1 MNLKKKGENLNF
13 YKTEL
18 KKTELL
24 LEINKKI
31 AGLKNLSEILWTIID
46 FVTENVGGDRG
57 SLFLNDS
64 ETNELYS
71 RVAQGELTR
80 EIRILNTVGIAGAI
94 FTSQQGEIIHD
105 VYSDRRFNKEV
116 DQETGYKT
124 RNMICT
130 PVKTVNGQIIGV
142 IQILNKKKGRFTK
155 DNLNLVDAM
164 NESIEYLTK
173 KVSGLGGM
181 ISVTKDYK
189 YASNYNT
196 PGMIH
201 GVASSENGL
210 ITSLEEPLNG

>member
-1 MNLKKKGENLNF
+1 MKLKKKSENLNF

-31 AGLKNLSEILWTIID
+31 ARLKNLSEILWTIID
-46 FVTENVGGDRG
+46 FVTENVDGDRG

-105 VYSDRRFNKEV
+105 VYSDRRFNRV
-116 DQETGYKT
+116 
-124 RNMICT
+124 
-130 PVKTVNGQIIGV
+130 
-142 IQILNKKKGRFTK
+142 L
-155 DNLNLVDAM
+155 
-164 NESIEYLTK
+164 
-173 KVSGLGGM
+173 
-181 ISVTKDYK
+181 
-189 YASNYNT
+189 
-196 PGMIH
+196 
-201 GVASSENGL
+201 
-210 ITSLEEPLNG
+210 

>member
-1 MNLKKKGENLNF
+1 MKLKKKSENLNF

-46 FVTENVGGDRG
+46 FVTENVDGDRG
-57 SLFLNDS
+57 TLFLNDS

-105 VYSDRRFNKEV
+105 VYSDSRFNKEV

-124 RNMICT
+124 RNMVCT

-155 DNLNLVDAM
+155 DNLNFVDAIATQAAV
-164 NESIEYLTK
+164 SIQN
-173 KVSGLGGM
+173 
-181 ISVTKDYK
+181 
-189 YASNYNT
+189 AQN
-196 PGMIH
+196 
-201 GVASSENGL
+201 SEFF
-210 ITSLEEPLNG
+210 

>member
-1 MNLKKKGENLNF
+1 MNFKNKKENINF
-13 YKTEL
+13 YKAEL
-18 KKTELL
+18 NKTQLL
-24 LEINKKI
+24 LEISKKI
-31 AGLKNLSEILWTIID
+31 ASLKNLSEILWTIID
-46 FVTENVGGDRG
+46 FVTENVDGDRG

-64 ETNELYS
+64 ETSELYS

-142 IQILNKKKGRFTK
+142 IQILNKK
-155 DNLNLVDAM
+155 N
-164 NESIEYLTK
+164 
-173 KVSGLGGM
+173 
-181 ISVTKDYK
+181 
-189 YASNYNT
+189 
-196 PGMIH
+196 
-201 GVASSENGL
+201 
-210 ITSLEEPLNG
+210 

>member
-1 MNLKKKGENLNF
+1 MNSSNKKENINF
-13 YKTEL
+13 FKSEL

-94 FTSQQGEIIHD
+94 FTSQKGEIIHD
-105 VYSDRRFNKEV
+105 VYSDKRFNF
-116 DQETGYKT
+116 TGAYKL
-124 RNMICT
+124 
-130 PVKTVNGQIIGV
+130 PGYIIGH
-142 IQILNKKKGRFTK
+142 IPRPNKFKFSNNWLLILY
-155 DNLNLVDAM
+155 DL
-164 NESIEYLTK
+164 SI
-173 KVSGLGGM
+173 
-181 ISVTKDYK
+181 ISD
-189 YASNYNT
+189 
-196 PGMIH
+196 
-201 GVASSENGL
+201 GL
-210 ITSLEEPLNG
+210 IIITLFFLENSQQIF

>member
-1 MNLKKKGENLNF
+1 MKLKKKSENFNF

-46 FVTENVGGDRG
+46 FVTEIVDGDRG

-94 FTSQQGEIIHD
+94 FTSQQGEIIHN

-155 DNLNLVDAM
+155 DNLNLVDAIATQAAV
-164 NESIEYLTK
+164 SIQNAQNSEFFEK
-173 KVSGLGGM
+173 K
-181 ISVTKDYK
+181 K
-189 YASNYNT
+189 
-196 PGMIH
+196 
-201 GVASSENGL
+201 SSRNG
-210 ITSLEEPLNG
+210 IR

>member
-1 MNLKKKGENLNF
+1 MKLKKKSENLNF

-46 FVTENVGGDRG
+46 FVTENVDGDRG

-142 IQILNKKKGRFTK
+142 IQILNKKKGR
-155 DNLNLVDAM
+155 
-164 NESIEYLTK
+164 LT
-173 KVSGLGGM
+173 
-181 ISVTKDYK
+181 T
-189 YASNYNT
+189 A
-196 PGMIH
+196 
-201 GVASSENGL
+201 
-210 ITSLEEPLNG
+210 

>member
-1 MNLKKKGENLNF
+1 MKLKKKSENLNF

-46 FVTENVGGDRG
+46 FVTEIVDGDRG

-105 VYSDRRFNKEV
+105 VYSDSRFNKEV

-124 RNMICT
+124 RNMVCT

-142 IQILNKKKGRFTK
+142 IQNLNKKKCPSYSAYIGPKVHIVATWGTITK
-155 DNLNLVDAM
+155 LN
-164 NESIEYLTK
+164 
-173 KVSGLGGM
+173 
-181 ISVTKDYK
+181 ISTPFEGIK
-189 YASNYNT
+189 YPPIWADF
-196 PGMIH
+196 
-201 GVASSENGL
+201 
-210 ITSLEEPLNG
+210 

>member
-1 MNLKKKGENLNF
+1 MNLKTKSENLNF

-46 FVTENVGGDRG
+46 FVTENVDGDRG
-57 SLFLNDS
+57 TLFLNDS

-105 VYSDRRFNKEV
+105 VYSDSRFNGFENNNNNKINFPNLKLI
-116 DQETGYKT
+116 DTTKITTKT
-124 RNMICT
+124 LNQIFKNYRQTIFI
-130 PVKTVNGQIIGV
+130 KTEIS
-142 IQILNKKKGRFTK
+142 L
-155 DNLNLVDAM
+155 
-164 NESIEYLTK
+164 IEPTFFL
-173 KVSGLGGM
+173 
-181 ISVTKDYK
+181 
-189 YASNYNT
+189 
-196 PGMIH
+196 
-201 GVASSENGL
+201 
-210 ITSLEEPLNG
+210 

>member
-1 MNLKKKGENLNF
+1 MKLKKKSENLNF

-46 FVTENVGGDRG
+46 FVTENVDGDRG
-57 SLFLNDS
+57 TLFLNDS

-142 IQILNKKKGRFTK
+142 IQILNKKKEDLQK
-155 DNLNLVDAM
+155 
-164 NESIEYLTK
+164 I
-173 KVSGLGGM
+173 
-181 ISVTKDYK
+181 I
-189 YASNYNT
+189 
-196 PGMIH
+196 
-201 GVASSENGL
+201 
-210 ITSLEEPLNG
+210 